1 MNKYEKEQKYFC
13 LRQRFFVKYGIIA
26 VQILLEVNAM
36 KNFKRAFIIILDS
49 AGIGAMPDA
58 DKYGD
63 VGANTIG
70 HIAQAKGGLHMPTM
84 QAMGLGNIAPVMGV
98 TPVESATAYHTKMA
112 ELSVGKDTMTGHWE
126 FMGLHITEPF
136 QVFTDTGFPK
146 ELLDELTEKTGYEFI
161 GNYSASGTEILDD
174 LGEEHMATKK
184 LIVYT
189 SADSVLQIA
198 AHEGIIPIDE
208 LWRVCAIAREV
219 TMKEEWKVGRII
231 ARPFVGTGKGHF
243 ERTPN
248 RHDYALKP
256 FDKTVM
262 NYLEESGYDVISLG
276 KIADI
281 YDGEGV
287 TESIK
292 TKSNADGMI
301 KMSEVAQRDFKGL
314 AYLNLVDF
322 DAVYGHRRN
331 AIGYGDALEIF
342 DTELATLL
350 PHLNA
355 DDILFITADH
365 GNDPTAPGSDHTR
378 EYVPLVVY
386 SPAFE
391 KPASLPICQSFADLG
406 ATIAQLFDVQEP
418 SIGTSFADALE

>member
-1 MNKYEKEQKYFC
+1 
-13 LRQRFFVKYGIIA
+13 
-26 VQILLEVNAM
+26 M

-58 DKYGD
+58 DQYGD
-63 VGANTIG
+63 TGANTIG
-70 HIAQAKGGLHMPTM
+70 HIAEAKGGLNVPTM
-84 QAMGLGNIAPVMGV
+84 ASMGLGKIAPLTGV
-98 TPVESATAYHTKMA
+98 DTPMATTAYYTKMA

-146 ELLDELTEKTGYEFI
+146 ALLDELTARTGYEFI

-198 AHEGIIPIDE
+198 AHEEIVPIEE
-208 LWRVCAIAREV
+208 LWHICEIAREV

-231 ARPFVGTGKGHF
+231 ARPFVGPGKGQF
-243 ERTPN
+243 QRTPN

-262 NYLEESGYDVISLG
+262 NFLEESGYDVISLG
-276 KIADI
+276 KISDI

-287 TESIK
+287 TQAIK
-292 TKSNADGMI
+292 TKSNDDGMA
-301 KMSEVAQRDFKGL
+301 KMVEVAQTDFRGL

-331 AIGYGDALEIF
+331 AVGYGDALETF
-342 DTELATLL
+342 DAQLPELLAQLQ
-350 PHLNA
+350 A
-355 DDILFITADH
+355 DDVLFITADH

-378 EYVPLVVY
+378 EYVPLLVY
-386 SPAFE
+386 SKAFE
-391 KPASLPICQSFADLG
+391 NPAALPIRESFADLG
-406 ATIAQLFDVQEP
+406 ATIAQIFDVQEP
-418 SIGTSFADALE
+418 AIGTSFADVLE

>member
-1 MNKYEKEQKYFC
+1 
-13 LRQRFFVKYGIIA
+13 
-26 VQILLEVNAM
+26 M
-36 KNFKRAFIIILDS
+36 KNFNRAFIIVLDS

-58 DKYGD
+58 EQYGD
-63 VGANTIG
+63 AGANTIG
-70 HIAQAKGGLHMPTM
+70 HIAEAKGGLNVPTM
-84 QAMGLGNIAPVMGV
+84 AKMGLGKITELTGVDAPQE
-98 TPVESATAYHTKMA
+98 TTAYYTKMA

-146 ELLDELTEKTGYEFI
+146 ALLDELTARTGYEFI

-198 AHEGIIPIDE
+198 AHEEIVPIEE
-208 LWRVCAIAREV
+208 LWRICEIAREV
-219 TMKEEWKVGRII
+219 TLKDEWKVGRII
-231 ARPFVGTGKGHF
+231 ARPFVGPGKGQF
-243 ERTPN
+243 QRTPN

-262 NYLEESGYDVISLG
+262 NFLEESGYDVISLG

-287 TESIK
+287 THSIK
-292 TKSNADGMI
+292 TKSNDDGMA
-301 KMSEVAQRDFKGL
+301 KMVEVAKSEFQGL

-331 AIGYGDALEIF
+331 ALGYGDALETF
-342 DTELATLL
+342 DGQLPELLAQLKD
-350 PHLNA
+350 

-378 EYVPLVVY
+378 EYVPLLVY
-386 SPAFE
+386 SKTFS
-391 KPASLPICQSFADLG
+391 KPAALPIRTSFADLG
-406 ATIAQLFDVQEP
+406 ATIAQIFDVQEP
-418 SIGTSFADALE
+418 AIGTSFADELA

>member
-1 MNKYEKEQKYFC
+1 
-13 LRQRFFVKYGIIA
+13 
-26 VQILLEVNAM
+26 M

-49 AGIGAMPDA
+49 AGIGALPDA
-58 DKYGD
+58 ATYGD
-63 VGANTIG
+63 EGANTIG
-70 HIAQAKGGLHMPTM
+70 HIAQAKGGLQMPTM
-84 QAMGLGNIAPVMGV
+84 QAMGLGNIAPVEGV
-98 TPVESATAYHTKMA
+98 TPQTQTNAYYTKMA

-146 ELLDELTEKTGYEFI
+146 ALLDELSAQTGYEFI

-198 AHEGIIPIDE
+198 AHEDIVPIDE
-208 LWRVCAIAREV
+208 LWRICKIAREI

-243 ERTPN
+243 QRTPN

-262 NYLEESGYDVISLG
+262 NFLEESGYDVISLG

-287 TESIK
+287 THAIK
-292 TKSNADGMI
+292 TKSNDDGMAKI
-301 KMSEVAQRDFKGL
+301 VEVAKSDFNGL

-331 AIGYGDALEIF
+331 AVGYGDALETF
-342 DTELATLL
+342 DAQLPELLETLT
-350 PHLNA
+350 A
-355 DDILFITADH
+355 DDLLFITADH

-386 SPAFE
+386 SKAFTAP
-391 KPASLPICQSFADLG
+391 KALPVRQSFADLG
-406 ATIAQLFDVQEP
+406 ATIAQIFDVQSPE
-418 SIGTSFADALE
+418 IGTSFADELE